1 MVAWFN
7 IGLAKE
13 LDCITPDASGGQ
25 LFAEKVGQ
33 NCLLSALVGH
43 TICFSAMLYKLAH
56 LTPLQLILRG

>member
-1 MVAWFN
+1 MLDWLN

-13 LDCITPDASGGQ
+13 LDCTIPDASGGQ

-43 TICFSAMLYKLAH
+43 TI
-56 LTPLQLILRG
+56 